1 MASSLFLVIFAL
13 PKIHLNLNTNFANK
27 VFTSIGNEV
36 LRATVAQY
44 DSDQLLKQRN
54 KISQEIKD
62 GLIVRAADFN
72 VILDDVSI
80 THLSFSKQYTDAIE
94 RKQVAQQEAEKS
106 KFVVEQHYQEKLAT
120 IMRSEGEAEGAALIS
135 NAVNIHGNGKTIFCI
150 LMTVRIFPRNS
161 LD

>member
-1 MASSLFLVIFAL
+1 
-13 PKIHLNLNTNFANK
+13 LNLNTNFANK

-150 LMTVRIFPRNS
+150 LMIVRIFPRSS